1 MKTQRETQK
10 LRQSI
15 TAAAVLVVLC
25 FAALLE
31 IRPVVILSGSMEPE
45 IPTGSICLISGAD
58 CRGAPGKVIAY
69 MLSDH
74 MVVHRI
80 SGTGPEPDS
89 YITKGDSND
98 TADPAPV
105 YGKQIRGTVL
115 GMVPGLGYGVLFLR
129 SRKGGILAVSIVF
142 FIAFVCFRRKYH
154 V

>member
-1 MKTQRETQK
+1 MKPQSETQK

-15 TAAAVLVVLC
+15 AAAAVLVVLC
-25 FAALLE
+25 SAALLE

-45 IPTGSICLISGAD
+45 IPTGSICFISGAD

-105 YGKQIRGTVL
+105 QVEQIRGTAL
-115 GMVPGLGYGVLFLR
+115 GSIPGLGYGVLFLC
-129 SRKGGILAVSIVF
+129 SRKGVILTASIVF
-142 FIAFVCFRRKYH
+142 FLAFVCFRRKYH